1 MKHSSVRY
9 GVCGAVMAALAAC
22 GGGGSSSGGNSA
34 VSTTQYGNVPLIV
47 SDATSDDWATVGVQI
62 LSVALIPQGGGANVT
77 VYTAPSTPPYVN
89 LEQLDQLGEILGN
102 VQVPVGTYTGA
113 VLTVAANP
121 GAVMLVTSED
131 PEAGFAGSASE
142 TIPTSDIQIQHTQGS
157 AGSLTVPINVSFVSA
172 LTVTANSSNALDL
185 EFDLA
190 HPAFIVAHQPASGS
204 VFWGVNFTG
213 PVRHHPIADIT
224 KLILRQHYGQV
235 TAIASSGTTLTVDK
249 VYPTL
254 PPANPEQ
261 PIVTMQPLAITVD
274 STNGTLFYDVDSGNT
289 PTTITSF
296 LNVTGLSANQYL
308 RIQARFQQ
316 DGTLVATRIW
326 ASSSFDNVWVS
337 PEGHVSHID
346 SANNAIWV
354 STETGAHVSLT
365 INSGTQFYFHGGT
378 TAIGSGTSFLAND
391 NIVRGFKVHAS
402 VVDPLANPLVAQSID
417 IEQAAYSGAISAP
430 STSGFTY
437 THDYVRTSDDYSMPL
452 LYINPMSDNGT
463 YVDNTA
469 VVGFDYWN
477 FAYPTMITGG
487 SGAIGDF
494 VSATT
499 GPITA
504 VGISDATWGDP
515 ANMNGW
521 SAPWSIL
528 LPVPL
533 ALSTVT
539 TGLVASGDG
548 YAFTLTPAGAASTL
562 TIDVSNTSGEATLVY
577 QVDRSNGILTISPI
591 DITTSSGLTT
601 LTNALS
607 TGTLVKVYGVP
618 NSAGDVQSYV
628 LLYYTS
634 SSGVMPM
641 D

>member
-1 MKHSSVRY
+1 
-9 GVCGAVMAALAAC
+9 MAALAAC
-22 GGGGSSSGGNSA
+22 GGGSSGGSSA
-34 VSTTQYGNVPLIV
+34 VSTSQYGNVPLIV

-62 LSVALIPQGGGANVT
+62 LSVALVPQGGGANVT

-89 LEQLDQLGEILGN
+89 LEQLDQLGEIIGN
-102 VQVPVGTYTGA
+102 AQVPVGSYTGA
-113 VLTVAANP
+113 VLTVAGNP
-121 GAVMLVTSED
+121 GDVMLVTSED
-131 PEAGFAGSASE
+131 PQTGFAGSASE
-142 TIPTSDIQIQHTQGS
+142 TIATSDIQIQHTQGS
-157 AGSLTVPINVSFVSA
+157 SGSLTVPIDVTFVA
-172 LTVTANSSNALDL
+172 PLMVTANSSNALDL
-185 EFDLA
+185 EFDLS
-190 HPAFIVAHQPASGS
+190 HPAFIVAHQPASGP
-204 VFWGVNFTG
+204 VLWGVNFTG

-224 KLILRQHYGQV
+224 KLVLRQHYGQV
-235 TAIASSGTTLTVDK
+235 TAIASGGTTLTVDK

-254 PPANPEQ
+254 PLANPEQ
-261 PIVTMQPLAITVD
+261 PIVTLQPLTITVD
-274 STNGTLFYDVDSGNT
+274 STNGTLFYDLDSSNT
-289 PTTITSF
+289 PSTITSF
-296 LNVTGLSANQYL
+296 ANVTGLSANQYL

-326 ASSSFDNVWVS
+326 ASSSFDSVWVG
-337 PEGHVSHID
+337 PEGHVMHVD

-354 STETGAHVSLT
+354 STETGSHVPLT

-391 NIVRGFKVHAS
+391 DLVRGFKVHAS

-417 IEQAAYSGAISAP
+417 IEQAAYSGAISAV

-437 THDYVRTSDDYSMPL
+437 THDYVRASDDYSMPL
-452 LYINPMSDNGT
+452 PYINPMSDNGT

-477 FAYPTMITGG
+477 FAYPTMITSG
-487 SGAIGDF
+487 SAAIGDF
-494 VSATT
+494 LGATT

-539 TGLVASGDG
+539 SGLVASGDA
-548 YAFTLTPAGAASTL
+548 YAFTLTPAGAASAL
-562 TIDVSNTSGEATLVY
+562 TIDVSNISGQATLVY
-577 QVDRSNGILTISPI
+577 QVDRSNGILSISPI
-591 DITTSSGLTT
+591 DITTSSGLAT
-601 LTNALS
+601 LTDAL
-607 TGTLVKVYGVP
+607 TAGTLVKVYGVP

-628 LLYYTS
+628 LLYFTS
-634 SSGVMPM
+634 SSGAMPVAG
-641 D
+641 